1 MNKTERIT
9 IRVTPREKEML
20 LRCSEVYNISLSNF
34 IVFACCLLADD
45 LSKIF
50 ISEDTVL

>member
-1 MNKTERIT
+1 MNKTETIT
-9 IRVTPREKEML
+9 IPVTPREKEML
-20 LRCSEVYNISLSNF
+20 LRCAEVYHVSLSNF
-34 IVFACCLLADD
+34 IVFACALLADD